1 MFSTPRPSMRLPSH
15 LLMTSVNIKH
25 NKIHGLWTRGL
36 HVANHSFCATHETL
50 LCFMASSQD
59 LLIIGPTITKR
70 EVSRN
75 FSDGFK
81 KNVSE
86 QIVPIVFRCFGT
98 SCLGLNKIEEM
109 LRIIVGTAATIG
121 PLTTSPPTTGP
132 PTTGPSTTG
141 PPTSCPLLNKSWQL
155 VHW

>member
-1 MFSTPRPSMRLPSH
+1 
-15 LLMTSVNIKH
+15 
-25 NKIHGLWTRGL
+25 
-36 HVANHSFCATHETL
+36 
-50 LCFMASSQD
+50 MASSQD

-98 SCLGLNKIEEM
+98 SCLELNKIEEM

-121 PLTTSPPTTGP
+121 PLTTGLLTTGP

-141 PPTSCPLLNKSWQL
+141 PPTTGPLTTGPPTSCPLLNKS
-155 VHW
+155 